1 MIDEKKSGRE
11 DFYCLLLLDVMFK
24 CCIRYKVDYFLILYS
39 GV

>member
-11 DFYCLLLLDVMFK
+11 DFYRLLLLDATFK
-24 CCIRYKVDYFLILYS
+24 RRIRYKVDYFLILYS

>member
-11 DFYCLLLLDVMFK
+11 DFYRLLLLDAMFK
-24 CCIRYKVDYFLILYS
+24 CRIRYKVDYFLILYS